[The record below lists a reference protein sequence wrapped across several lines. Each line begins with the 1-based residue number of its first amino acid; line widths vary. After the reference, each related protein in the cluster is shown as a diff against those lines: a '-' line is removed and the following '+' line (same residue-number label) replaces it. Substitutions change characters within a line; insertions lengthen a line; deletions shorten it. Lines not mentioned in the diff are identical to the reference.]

1 MRNVWI
7 KYFEFDAQRNNVQS
21 WWRVEV
27 TRKSDQKNI
36 VFPVMFNHAFNDDGE
51 IVRHFESW
59 DPSKLQ

>member
-7 KYFEFDAQRNNVQS
+7 KYYEFDAQRNTVQS

-27 TRKSDQKNI
+27 TRKSDQNDI
-36 VFPVMFNHAFNDDGE
+36 VFPVMFNHTFNDDGE